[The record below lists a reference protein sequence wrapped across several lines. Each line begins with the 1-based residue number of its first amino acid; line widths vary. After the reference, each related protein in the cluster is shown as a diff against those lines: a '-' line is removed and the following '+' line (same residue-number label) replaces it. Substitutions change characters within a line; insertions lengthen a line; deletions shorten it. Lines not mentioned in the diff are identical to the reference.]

1 MRKLI
6 HLITI
11 AMALIA
17 MATASEAKTPKKKP
31 VAEVETFAEET
42 MESAKL
48 VVDPAT
54 APKAIEAGAT
64 LPGEA
69 IEAAAETTAAPVAA
83 LPKVEINKLPENEIP
98 VLAQVK
104 DAKKA
109 EGGGFARLMATLGVL
124 VVVLGGA
131 SFGLKRWM
139 GKAKSAKTNTRIK
152 VLTQHHLGPK
162 KSLAII
168 ALLPLHA
175 TQEATN
181 DLLIIDKSMN
191 INGVVFRL
199 RTNSVLAAFKVRTL
213 CFTSLTIFVSALS
226 VDITLFSLGFDLTL
240 LIFFGLCF
248 SSFSFKNNS

>member
-17 MATASEAKTPKKKP
+17 MATASEAKTAKKKP

-69 IEAAAETTAAPVAA
+69 IEAAAETSAAPVAA
-83 LPKVEINKLPENEIP
+83 LAKVEINKLPENEIP

-139 GKAKSAKTNTRIK
+139 GKAKGAKTNTRIK

-168 ALLPLHA
+168 QVAGEALLIGVTDQNISMLKTLSLLDDEIPEAVPASFNRAMNDFDEEEDERQESQA
-175 TQEATN
+175 TEEDFTISGLAEIR
-181 DLLIIDKSMN
+181 DS
-191 INGVVFRL
+191 VSSRL
-199 RTNSVLAAFKVRTL
+199 
-213 CFTSLTIFVSALS
+213 
-226 VDITLFSLGFDLTL
+226 
-240 LIFFGLCF
+240 
-248 SSFSFKNNS
+248 KNMRRM